1 MADKSARRSTTAEA
15 STLGRGVGIKGRV
28 TGDGDLT
35 IEGSVEGELS
45 IGGAL
50 HVTDEA
56 KVRARVEAASVLVEG
71 LLEGDI
77 SSSGPVKAGAGARL
91 KGTITAESF
100 AMDEGAD
107 VSAEIVA
114 EFELPPEL
122 TGRGR

>member
-1 MADKSARRSTTAEA
+1 MADKSARRSTSGEA

-35 IEGSVEGELS
+35 IEGKLEGELS

-56 KVRARVEAASVLVEG
+56 QVRARVEASAVLVEG

-77 SSSGPVKAGAGARL
+77 SAAGPVKAAAGAKL

-100 AMDEGAD
+100 AMDDGAD

-122 TGRGR
+122 MERAR

>member
-1 MADKSARRSTTAEA
+1 MADRSAKRSGTGEA

-35 IEGSVEGELS
+35 VEGRIEGELS

-50 HVTDEA
+50 HVADEA
-56 KVRARVEAASVLVEG
+56 RVIARVEAASVLVEG
-71 LLEGDI
+71 TLEGDV
-77 SSSGPVKAGAGARL
+77 SSSGPVKVTAGSRV

-100 AMDEGAD
+100 AMDDGAD

-114 EFELPPEL
+114 DFELPPEL
-122 TGRGR
+122 TGRAS

>member
-1 MADKSARRSTTAEA
+1 MADKSAKRSRSGEA

-35 IEGSVEGELS
+35 VEGTIEGELS

-50 HVTDEA
+50 HVANEA
-56 KVRARVEAASVLVEG
+56 QVRARVEAASVLVEG

-77 SSSGPVKAGAGARL
+77 SSPGPVKASAGAKL
-91 KGTITAESF
+91 TGTITAESF
-100 AMDEGAD
+100 AMDDGAD

-122 TGRGR
+122 TGRSR